1 MDYKHSS
8 YTPTLSTNIAYKLQ
22 VKCKDSLGNQS
33 SATTSNSYTLDTV
46 APAALLFLFY
56 RVSSNNK
63 SFTWKWNSVS
73 GATHYA
79 FRTSPNNGSTYLSW
93 SPWTTDREHV
103 TLTGSGN
110 SESTWRLQVKCKDSA
125 GNESSIT
132 TSNSHIYDES
142 VTATLLFPHNQVLCR
157 Q

>member
-1 MDYKHSS
+1 M
-8 YTPTLSTNIAYKLQ
+8 
-22 VKCKDSLGNQS
+22 GNQS

-46 APAALLFLFY
+46 APAAPTFSVLPP
-56 RVSSNNK
+56 SPSNNK

-93 SPWTTDREHV
+93 SPWTTDREHTV

-132 TSNSHIYDES
+132 TSNSHIYDG
-142 VTATLLFPHNQVLCR
+142 VGLLLLLFPHNKFMNNDTTPTWSWNASEWSISLFV
-157 Q
+157 